1 MGSIPGLERFHTLQG
16 NQAQVPQLLSLRPR
30 ACALEQEKPPQ
41 GEAPTLQPESNPS
54 SAHLEKA
61 CTQQGRLSTGK

>member
-1 MGSIPGLERFHTLQG
+1 MGSIPGLERLHTLQG
-16 NQAQVPQLLSLRPR
+16 NQAQVPQLLSLCPG

-54 SAHLEKA
+54 SA
-61 CTQQGRLSTGK
+61 